1 MKKTYAAALV
11 ALVALLM
18 ASCNFENNSQYTP
31 RMALSPLTR
40 TCVHEDSIVRD
51 TLGYRYDKEGKGVL
65 DTIHVGDTV
74 MFSIL
79 LDAQG
84 NMLTGFQTKWDT
96 AKLSLAYLAMD
107 SIIYALDTAHCDIEG
122 GKLQFLPGYN
132 QALFPIR
139 YVSRKA
145 ATADI
150 EFEVQSDSK
159 FSPSNFTIQQT
170 AE

>member
-1 MKKTYAAALV
+1 MKKTYFAALV
-11 ALVALLM
+11 ALATLLLT
-18 ASCNFENNSQYTP
+18 SCNFENQSQHTP
-31 RMALSPLTR
+31 RMAISPLTR
-40 TCVHEDSIVRD
+40 TCLHGDSVVKD
-51 TLGYRYDKEGKGVL
+51 TLGYRYDKDGKGVL

-74 MFSIL
+74 VFSIL

-84 NMLTGFQTKWDT
+84 NMLTGFQTQWDS
-96 AKLSLAYLAMD
+96 AVLHLEYLAMD
-107 SIIYALDTAHCDIEG
+107 SIRYALDTANCDIKG

-139 YVSRKA
+139 YIPRKA
-145 ATADI
+145 ATATM

-159 FSPSNFTIQQT
+159 FSPISFTIQQT